1 MIHGGDHVMTPH
13 WQGFLLAT
21 LVAIPVCQAEP
32 VADEKRGPVS
42 VPCDPD
48 GHFVELNRLLG
59 PAAGRP

>member
-1 MIHGGDHVMTPH
+1 MTPH
-13 WQGFLLAT
+13 RQGFLLAA

-32 VADEKRGPVS
+32 VAEEKRGPVS

-48 GHFVELNRLLG
+48 GYFVELNRLLG